1 MFRRARWLN
10 LKIAETS
17 FAKVCITV
25 QATERIERR
34 GKAKYCHPK
43 SEPGDVTPTSK
54 KQMEKLNRVKK
65 AKAEELSKEAAAGSK
80 GAKKKLKKIEKKLK

>member
-1 MFRRARWLN
+1 MPRCVLRFKRRR
-10 LKIAETS
+10 EY
-17 FAKVCITV
+17 
-25 QATERIERR
+25 ERR
-34 GKAKYCHPK
+34 GKTKYCRPK